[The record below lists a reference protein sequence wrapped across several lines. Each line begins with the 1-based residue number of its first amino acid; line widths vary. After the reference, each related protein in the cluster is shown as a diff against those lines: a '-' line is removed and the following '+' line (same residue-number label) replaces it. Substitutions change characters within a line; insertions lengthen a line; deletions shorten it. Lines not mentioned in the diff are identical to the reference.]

1 VVTRLINYCYLFLFV
16 LAFLASCARE
26 KPAELFHVSGSE
38 LPRRVAIMPFS
49 NHSQSEQAG
58 PIVRKMFYNFFSSLN
73 YVDVEPSEVDD
84 ILRQAGIYDDIVK
97 GRAVDIQ
104 QACQVLGADALI
116 FGDVTTF
123 GKIYA
128 VLYSEVRAGMK
139 ARMLACPSGNP
150 VWSYEHTSH
159 IGEGGISISPLGLA
173 STAAKVLLNLRQTIG
188 MRVVSDLCMQMTST
202 IPNPPGITRTGPRIK
217 VLVHNGANRLLV
229 PGDRLKVV
237 MVGEPGMSASWA
249 ISPGREGLRMEEK
262 EPGVYVGVYQVQQGD
277 RIMSGQVIGY
287 LQGRDGGM
295 SRWLDVLG
303 PVTMAMPTVLPV
315 RVKGQLVLDRHG
327 SPYVIQDTL
336 VVGSGDRLVIDPG
349 VQVWVKGLG
358 IVVMGSLSVTG
369 SQAEPV
375 RIKGQADSIWKGI
388 IMDSPQGVAKLRYL
402 AVSGAERGIAAKD
415 AVILLDHCIL
425 SGNTWGIV
433 IDESNAT
440 ITASVISQSAKTG
453 ISLRNAKAVI
463 TGSAMVENASGGVL
477 VKASEVEIHQSDI
490 FNNGKWN
497 LKVMDSD
504 SRVDARQNWWGISG
518 PGLNGL
524 GIEGPVKVQPVLK
537 ASSRSAFKTSK

>member
-1 VVTRLINYCYLFLFV
+1 MVTRLINYCSLFLFV
-16 LAFLASCARE
+16 LAFLVSCTGE
-26 KPAELFHVSGSE
+26 KPAKLFHVSGSE

-58 PIVRKMFYNFFSSLN
+58 PMVRKMFYNFFSSLN

-84 ILRQAGIYDDIVK
+84 ILRQTGIYDDIVQAK
-97 GRAVDIQ
+97 TLDIQ
-104 QACQVLGADALI
+104 KACQVLDADALI

-139 ARMLACPSGNP
+139 AEMLACPSGNP
-150 VWSYEHTSH
+150 IWSYEHTSH

-202 IPNPPGITRTGPRIK
+202 IPNPPGIIKAGPRIK

-237 MVGEPGMSASWA
+237 MVGAPGMSASWA
-249 ISPGREGLRMEEK
+249 IFPGKKELRMKER
-262 EPGVYVGVYQVQQGD
+262 EPGVYVGAYRVNQRD
-277 RIMSGQVIGY
+277 RLISGQIIGY
-287 LQGRDGGM
+287 LQGQDGGT

-336 VVGSGDRLVIDPG
+336 VVGSGDQLVINPG
-349 VQVWVKGLG
+349 VQVWVQGLG
-358 IVVMGSLSVTG
+358 IVVEGGLCAKGT
-369 SQAEPV
+369 AAAPV
-375 RIKGQADSIWKGI
+375 RLVGQAGFDWKGI
-388 IMDSPQGVAKLRYL
+388 IIDTPSGNIDLRH
-402 AVSGAERGIAAKD
+402 VIIRGASRGIAAKNSTISL
-415 AVILLDHCIL
+415 AHCTL
-425 SGNTWGIV
+425 SGNTWGLV
-433 IDESNAT
+433 LDGANAT
-440 ITASVISQSAKTG
+440 MTGSVISQSSKTG
-453 ISLRNAKAVI
+453 LSLKGSRTVVTGSSI
-463 TGSAMVENASGGVL
+463 TGNALGGIL
-477 VKASEVEIHQSDI
+477 VKASRIDIHNCNI

-504 SRVDARQNWWGISG
+504 SMVDARRNWWGSG
-518 PGLNGL
+518 ETKRKGL
-524 GIEGPVKVQPVLK
+524 GIIGAADVQPVLD
-537 ASSRSAFKTSK
+537 ASSPLSPSLQ